1 MGFVLLEE
9 DARQLCS
16 TTRKMLLTELANP
29 GILVLDFPV
38 TVTVRRESLWLVP
51 LFEL

>member
-1 MGFVLLEE
+1 MGSVPLEE

-16 TTRKMLLTELANP
+16 TIPKMLLTELANP

-38 TVTVRRESLWLVP
+38 TVTVRRESLWLVL